1 MPQVLRYELRT
12 PYFGWVLPKAEI
24 IFEFEGRIF
33 RLMRGV
39 RGEPHQVLTIL
50 DCPDAKAQTTE
61 QEKVY
66 ETLSR
71 FCDYLSWEWNCGVEC
86 SPGGGI
92 GFRAGQLTLENM
104 PIYVPH
110 PPLPKGVS
118 REPDHIPDVQNETTK
133 LALSLMNEARCSSS
147 PFFSFINYW
156 KVLEL
161 SPVGTAKRVNP
172 EDRAIEW
179 INNIPEHKLALDER
193 IRDELKR
200 RGKSL
205 GEYLWKDF
213 RNAIVHVTRKPSLS
227 PNNPRHQLETHLAAG
242 VARQLAQLY
251 IRDVLG
257 IGKYSR
263 PIKILKTRKRT
274 TTRHRIR
281 R

>member
-12 PYFGWVLPKAEI
+12 PYFGWLLPKAELT
-24 IFEFEGRIF
+24 FEFEGRTF
-33 RLMRGV
+33 RLIRGV

-50 DCPDAKAQTTE
+50 DCPAEAQTTE
-61 QEKVY
+61 QENIY

-71 FCDYLSWEWNCGVEC
+71 FCDYLGWEWNWGIEC
-86 SPGGGI
+86 SPKGGI
-92 GFRAGQLTLENM
+92 GFRAGQLTLDNM

-118 REPDHIPDVQNETTK
+118 REPDHIPDAQNETVK

-161 SPVGTAKRVNP
+161 SPAGTAKRGKP
-172 EDRAIEW
+172 EARVIAW
-179 INNIPEHKLALDER
+179 INQIPEHKFALDER
-193 IRDELKR
+193 IRDELRR

-205 GEYLWKDF
+205 GEYLWGDF
-213 RNAIVHVTRKPSLS
+213 RNAIMHVTRKPSLR

-242 VARQLAQLY
+242 AAHQLAALY
-251 IRDVLG
+251 ICDVLG
-257 IGKYSR
+257 MGMYSK
-263 PIKILKTRKRT
+263 PVKVLKTRKRT
-274 TTRHRIR
+274 TTRHYVR